1 MYILLFSETHS
12 TLMTLQLLYIRK
24 FPPKISKAMKFFF
37 FTIKQFLKEPVDML
51 QTNQYS
57 CICNS
62 LCTCNKRIIIN
73 QAMNRFVFFSR
84 HIQHFLCLD
93 EAEKSRAWSSLLTE
107 RILKILKK
115 HEKKTTTTKK
125 KKEIGKKPNS
135 DSRICSNH
143 FVD

>member
-24 FPPKISKAMKFFF
+24 FPPKISKALKYFF
-37 FTIKQFLKEPVDML
+37 FTIKQFFKEPVDML

-73 QAMNRFVFFSR
+73 HVINRYVFFSCY
-84 HIQHFLCLD
+84 IQHFLSLD

-107 RILKILKK
+107 RIFKNPK
-115 HEKKTTTTKK
+115 ETRKKTPKNRKK
-125 KKEIGKKPNS
+125 TQSLPNS